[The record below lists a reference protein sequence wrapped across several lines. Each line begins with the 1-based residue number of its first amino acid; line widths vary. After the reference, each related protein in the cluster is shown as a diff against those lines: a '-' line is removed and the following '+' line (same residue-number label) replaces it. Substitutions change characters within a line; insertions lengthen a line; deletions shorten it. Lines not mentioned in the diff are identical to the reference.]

1 MQPYGQP
8 VAPVSSAP
16 VLSLQDFLSRVSYIR
31 SEIGYLSG
39 DVAQIE
45 RLHQQALSSA
55 GGSADGGSAS
65 QRLDALVA
73 STSLRNTAIRD
84 QIRALDQDRVRTT
97 DGSRPS
103 KDKQVEG
110 LKAYFKKEL
119 EQYQRKEA
127 EYRERYR
134 EQIARQYRIVNPD
147 ATEEEVRQATEAD
160 WGNEGVFQAAV
171 STIYLV
177 CLRML
182 PSNAA
187 RRNGNRTQLTPA

>member
-8 VAPVSSAP
+8 VAPVSSSP

-55 GGSADGGSAS
+55 GGSGGGDGSSAT

-84 QIRALDQDRVRTT
+84 QIRALEQDRARTS
-97 DGSRPS
+97 DGSRAS

-110 LKAYFKKEL
+110 LKAHFKKEL
-119 EQYQRKEA
+119 EAYQRKEA

-147 ATEEEVRQATEAD
+147 ASEDEVRQATEAD

-171 STIYLV
+171 SSRLLS
-177 CLRML
+177 LRE
-182 PSNAA
+182 
-187 RRNGNRTQLTPA
+187 